1 MTVPAPGL
9 NATALMRAR
18 VEELSRAYEWMRKET
33 SRIHG
38 EMAKV
43 TGKAESPDGAVTAT
57 VGPRGQLQSLTL
69 DPRASR
75 RMSTEDLAAAIVETA
90 NRAAR
95 DASGRAAALLGPI
108 LPPGVSASDLA
119 DGTADPT
126 AWQPEKPLT
135 EGTFD
140 GWWSQLRR
148 DGGHR

>member
-1 MTVPAPGL
+1 MTAPAPGP
-9 NATALMRAR
+9 NATALLRAR
-18 VEELSRAYEWMRKET
+18 IEELSGAYEWMRKET
-33 SRIHG
+33 RRIHE

-43 TGKAESPDGAVTAT
+43 TGKAESPDRAVVAT
-57 VGPRGQLQSLTL
+57 VGPRGQLLSLTL

-75 RMSTEDLAAAIVETA
+75 RMSTEDLAQTVVETV

-126 AWQPEKPLT
+126 AWQPENPLT
-135 EGTFD
+135 EATFD
-140 GWWSQLRR
+140 GWWSQIRR
-148 DGGHR
+148 EGTRR